1 MKPELNLFPVPKK
14 VRITDSFC
22 GTDCMI
28 EENIDCGLP
37 EEGYRLVVCHEG
49 IRISGGSE
57 TGLFYGRGTLDKLRR
72 LYPDGLP
79 CLEIEDAPDFPV
91 RGFLL
96 AGGGNPETMKTLI
109 LQLARAGI
117 NELQLKIRDKKTNTG
132 ILRCI
137 RMADSLFR
145 GATSQTAEPCWQ

>member
-1 MKPELNLFPVPKK
+1 
-14 VRITDSFC
+14 
-22 GTDCMI
+22 MI

-96 AGGGNPETMKTLI
+96 AGGRQSGNHE
-109 LQLARAGI
+109 
-117 NELQLKIRDKKTNTG
+117 N
-132 ILRCI
+132 
-137 RMADSLFR
+137 ADSS
-145 GATSQTAEPCWQ
+145 ACPCWNQ

>member
-96 AGGGNPETMKTLI
+96 AGGRNPETMKTLI

-117 NELQLKIRDKKTNTG
+117 NELQLKIRDNFLLSGYEEICRKTGGCLDARNS
-132 ILRCI
+132 
-137 RMADSLFR
+137 A
-145 GATSQTAEPCWQ
+145 